1 MKWNFPLSVWAV
13 QSNNLSLENWS
24 RFCWNPLNLWPWKI
38 ECHMFL
44 GNFWSPG
51 QQNFCV
57 YQNCSFRFRRQKP
70 HLAYVIGRCRCWPQ
84 TTRSRQKRSLK
95 TLGGEK
101 WHQEAATGC
110 NRFAFLLSTLAHRWS
125 KQTGKVTLYQHLFCQ
140 SNAFFS
146 KEQNPQIRFSQDVLL
161 LGPEKN
167 QSI

>member
-57 YQNCSFRFRRQKP
+57 YQNCSFRFWRQKP

-101 WHQEAATGC
+101 WHQEAAAAGC
-110 NRFAFLLSTLAHRWS
+110 NRFVPPFNTHTDGQN
-125 KQTGKVTLYQHLFCQ
+125 KQAKSHFINTCFVKAMH
-140 SNAFFS
+140 FFS

-161 LGPEKN
+161 LEPEKN